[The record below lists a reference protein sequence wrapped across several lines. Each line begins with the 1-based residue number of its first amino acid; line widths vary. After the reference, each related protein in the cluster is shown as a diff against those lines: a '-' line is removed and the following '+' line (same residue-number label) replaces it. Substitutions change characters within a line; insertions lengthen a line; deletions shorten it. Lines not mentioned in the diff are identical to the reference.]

1 MVELKLS
8 GKQSRYVAA
17 GMAALAGLMV
27 VSLFYQVALHLVWRS
42 WLKEASAV
50 LAVPTTQPASSQPA
64 SSQPAGSQPA
74 GSQPAGSQPA
84 SAPAGG
90 KQTGRKEPRPVK
102 LAAAI
107 SRRNI
112 FAPPR
117 PTGHGLTLTGVIG
130 RIALFNSRDGGTVGI
145 QEGESEQGVKVVS
158 IRDYE
163 VTIEFKGKKET
174 LKVFDGSGGG
184 GGDRMAPPP
193 ESMSEIQAAGAPPVR
208 MEIRPGAEMQS
219 ESSDEAKA
227 ARRAAREAARARLAQ
242 QQDGAVM
249 IQSEPPQ

>member
-8 GKQSRYVAA
+8 GKQGRYVAA

-74 GSQPAGSQPA
+74 SSQPAGSQPA

-90 KQTGRKEPRPVK
+90 KQTGRKEPHPVK
-102 LAAAI
+102 IAAAI

-184 GGDRMAPPP
+184 GGERMAPPP
-193 ESMSEIQAAGAPPVR
+193 ESMSEIRAAGGPPVR
-208 MEIRPGAEMQS
+208 MEIRSASEMPVDS
-219 ESSDEAKA
+219 PEAKA
-227 ARRAAREAARARLAQ
+227 ARRAAREATRAMMVQ
-242 QQDGAVM
+242 QRDGAVM

>member
-8 GKQSRYVAA
+8 GKQGRFVAA

-27 VSLFYQVALHLVWRS
+27 ISLFYQVTLHLVWRS

-50 LAVPTTQPASSQPA
+50 LAVPTTQPAGSQPA
-64 SSQPAGSQPA
+64 GSQPAGSQPA

-84 SAPAGG
+84 SSPADG
-90 KQTGRKEPRPVK
+90 KQAGRKESRPVK
-102 LAAAI
+102 IASAI
-107 SRRNI
+107 TRRNI

-130 RIALFNSRDGGTVGI
+130 RIALFNSRDGATVGI
-145 QEGESEQGVKVVS
+145 QEGESEQGVKVVA

-184 GGDRMAPPP
+184 GGERMAPPP
-193 ESMSEIQAAGAPPVR
+193 ESVPEIQAAGGPPVR
-208 MEIRPGAEMQS
+208 VEIRPATEMPVDS
-219 ESSDEAKA
+219 PEAKA
-227 ARRAAREAARARLAQ
+227 ARRAIREAARAKQQAR
-242 QQDGAVM
+242 QQDGGG
-249 IQSEPPQ
+249 S

>member
-17 GMAALAGLMV
+17 GMAAVAGLMA
-27 VSLFYQVALHLVWRS
+27 VSLVYQAAMHLVWRS
-42 WLKEASAV
+42 WLKEASGV
-50 LAVPTTQPASSQPA
+50 LAVATTQPASSQPA
-64 SSQPAGSQPA
+64 SSPADAKP
-74 GSQPAGSQPA
+74 
-84 SAPAGG
+84 
-90 KQTGRKEPRPVK
+90 GRAKESRPVTI
-102 LAAAI
+102 AAAI

-117 PTGHGLTLTGVIG
+117 PGGHGLTLTGVIG

-184 GGDRMAPPP
+184 GGERMAPPP
-193 ESMSEIQAAGAPPVR
+193 EAMSEIRAAGGSPVR
-208 MEIRPGAEMQS
+208 MEIRSASEMPVDS
-219 ESSDEAKA
+219 PEAKA
-227 ARRAAREAARARLAQ
+227 ARRAAREATRAMMVQ
-242 QQDGAVM
+242 QRDGAVM
-249 IQSEPPQ
+249 IQSEPAQ